1 MGVAPGLT
9 HWMYFMLWPSINYVV
24 FPTVQTLSSDEL
36 RTNAFGCM
44 QSGCTVGRFQFS
56 CGIPF
61 SMGCIKCKCSCG
73 IDLSEVKGQ
82 CGCCGGES
90 GEEAVAASG
99 EQIEMKGTKDN
110 VSPV

>member
-1 MGVAPGLT
+1 MVHVEIDPHFL
-9 HWMYFMLWPSINYVV
+9 SINYVV

-44 QSGCTVGRFQFS
+44 QSGCAVGSFQFS
-56 CGIPF
+56 CGVPF
-61 SMGCIKCKCSCG
+61 SMGCLKCRCSCG
-73 IDLSEVKGQ
+73 IDLSEVKAQ
-82 CGCCGGES
+82 CGCCCGGTS

-99 EQIEMKGTKDN
+99 EQIEMKKSTKSN